1 MKKIA
6 FLILASAIFFF
17 SCKTTNSSAEN
28 AAQNFSDAGEISQV
42 DESAISD
49 SQNEEV
55 EIPDSESDQK
65 SAPNENQTQTSDGIQ
80 DEQNAEEK
88 IGTDENAQI
97 QDGYYRIERSE
108 TDSAQENPTDESP
121 QKNDSPSSEILP
133 QGNSSE
139 IEGEEYSTQNENA
152 RQEEIS
158 SEEKIPQDET
168 SSARAPQAEQNLSQD
183 EFVES
188 ENEPAKNGGE
198 DASIS
203 APRDSESAELN
214 SAQSESNSQTPPAVQ
229 PEIETQS
236 QSAAT
241 RNSAGNNSEGQ
252 NQNSRQRQNDA
263 SRQNQRQN
271 APADSAQ
278 NVPQRNPVPQGNG
291 ARQNSSNGNSAQV
304 PPTGNSARQNSKNEN
319 SSTENGSEIAS
330 EYDFSGNGES
340 TDEIQIEEKP
350 KPIPSRSLTLKRNQF
365 VDIIYPGSGWIYL
378 GEEGGDH
385 FTFYGR
391 KQNRGESTFTLR
403 SKKAGKAL
411 LHFYKNDALTG
422 KYIDDYIAIEIGDV
436 NALDSSHVIAPSY
449 AQAVPKKF
457 ERENLARESSDEK
470 TEMAS
475 IDEGS
480 VSQDSG
486 VDEKI
491 VPNAGFEKKLDESP
505 PAPAKTEN
513 RPTERVQTA
522 IQDSRSESKDDAS
535 ITSIAASENSV
546 GMKED
551 KNVSSSQQKDGN
563 AAQDFLRRAQ
573 TAYDEKRYA
582 DSLSLLKSFFE
593 VATSDFDAG
602 FYLQGLVLEAQSEVR
617 DIKSA
622 IGSYDTVVKN
632 FPQSK
637 FWTRANE
644 RGIYLK
650 RFYINI
656 R

>member
-6 FLILASAIFFF
+6 FLIFASAIFFS

-28 AAQNFSDAGEISQV
+28 AAQNFSDAGEIFQA

-49 SQNEEV
+49 SQNEEMEISDS
-55 EIPDSESDQK
+55 EIPENEIPESQDDEAEISDSQIPE
-65 SAPNENQTQTSDGIQ
+65 NEV
-80 DEQNAEEK
+80 
-88 IGTDENAQI
+88 ENAQI
-97 QDGYYRIERSE
+97 E
-108 TDSAQENPTDESP
+108 AA
-121 QKNDSPSSEILP
+121 
-133 QGNSSE
+133 E
-139 IEGEEYSTQNENA
+139 IEDLA
-152 RQEEIS
+152 
-158 SEEKIPQDET
+158 EKIPQDEIDELEGLLEQGEIPPSEIADSDVEIEDVSEEIDAAT
-168 SSARAPQAEQNLSQD
+168 ELAEAEIPAQIEDDSQTEELALPLLEEEILATDFPAGDENLSQ
-183 EFVES
+183 EKIS
-188 ENEPAKNGGE
+188 EEPQQAMSDLSEKYDFQGEKNSDLE
-198 DASIS
+198 EAN
-203 APRDSESAELN
+203 SESANPEN
-214 SAQSESNSQTPPAVQ
+214 EDAAVEVAEN
-229 PEIETQS
+229 EI
-236 QSAAT
+236 
-241 RNSAGNNSEGQ
+241 
-252 NQNSRQRQNDA
+252 
-263 SRQNQRQN
+263 
-271 APADSAQ
+271 
-278 NVPQRNPVPQGNG
+278 VV
-291 ARQNSSNGNSAQV
+291 
-304 PPTGNSARQNSKNEN
+304 
-319 SSTENGSEIAS
+319 
-330 EYDFSGNGES
+330 
-340 TDEIQIEEKP
+340 
-350 KPIPSRSLTLKRNQF
+350 PSRTMSLKRNQF

-378 GEEGGDH
+378 GEVNGSEH

-391 KQNRGESTFTLR
+391 TFDDEDCVFTLR
-403 SKKAGKAL
+403 SKKAGNAI

-422 KYIDDYIAIEIGDV
+422 NYIDDYIAIEIGDV

-470 TEMAS
+470 TEVAS
-475 IDEGS
+475 IDEGT

-486 VDEKI
+486 VDEKT

-535 ITSIAASENSV
+535 LTSIAASENSV

-582 DSLSLLKSFFE
+582 DALSLLKSFFE